1 MKLTFLGTRGEIKL
15 KTGEH
20 KRHTSLLVS
29 YKNKNVI
36 IDRGTDWLHEKYDK
50 KPDAILVTHSH
61 DDHAGGLQNGAPC
74 KVYAAKDCIKKLK
87 NFRDL
92 ELIEIE
98 EEKKYVINEISFTA
112 YPVEHSVIAPAVGY
126 KITAGKVSVFYCPDL
141 IYIYNRKEALK
152 NVKLYVGDGAA
163 ISKSFIRK
171 RGDKLI
177 GHAKV
182 QQQISWCEKEKI
194 PEAVITHCGSEI
206 VTSGDEKINKLFEDY
221 KNKYGVNIRLA
232 YDRMEVLLR

>member
-1 MKLTFLGTRGEIKL
+1 MKLTFLGTRGEIKF
-15 KTGEH
+15 KTDQH
-20 KRHTSLLVS
+20 QRHTSLLVS
-29 YKNKNVI
+29 FKKTNVI
-36 IDRGTDWLHEKYDK
+36 IDSGTDWLHEKYNK

-74 KVYAAKDCIKKLK
+74 KIYAAKDCIKKLK
-87 NFRDL
+87 NFRGL

-98 EEKKYVINEISFTA
+98 EEGKFFINEISFTA
-112 YPVEHSVIAPAVGY
+112 YPVEHSIIAPAVGY
-126 KITAGKVSVFYCPDL
+126 KITAGNASVFYCPDL

-171 RGDKLI
+171 RGVKLI

-194 PEAVITHCGSEI
+194 PEAIITHCGSEI
-206 VTSGDEKINKLFEDY
+206 VQAGNEKIKKLFDDY
-221 KNKYGVNIRLA
+221 GKKYSIDVRLA
-232 YDRMEVLLR
+232 YDGMEVFLR